1 MALMR
6 ENCCVV
12 FIEINWIRFI
22 IYERNMDT
30 YVQKDT
36 KHVMKKNDF
45 LIRKYVRTLHT
56 LN

>member
-1 MALMR
+1 MR

-36 KHVMKKNDF
+36 NHVIKKKDF

-56 LN
+56 R